1 MKEYVERLQIWRD
14 RYESHLEARPRIQ
27 PLNLISHWLVEFQ
40 HLKYDDVEIP
50 GQYLEVSLASIGAGS
65 LISCFLGISA

>member
-50 GQYLEVSLASIGAGS
+50 GQYLEVSLCPVSTTFV
-65 LISCFLGISA
+65 ISCFLGTSA